1 MTASVQPV
9 PAPRTLAPLPSVA
22 LAVIGGMLVGR
33 SHRFPRNGRAAATIG
48 GLALIGAAARGPL
61 LDAVRKGGTQRRAAS
76 LRLSLVVQQ
85 PVEVVFAFVRDFEN
99 FPCIIGA
106 LRQVRDYGDGRSHW
120 CASTP
125 AGGSLEWDTV
135 TTKYVPHRV
144 IAWQSVAGSPVIMS
158 GMVRLTP
165 EEAHTCLRLELDYQ
179 VRSGGLADALV
190 ALTTPRRDSE
200 LERDIRRLSTYL
212 RTVRNSPTQ
221 APLRS

>member
-1 MTASVQPV
+1 
-9 PAPRTLAPLPSVA
+9 
-22 LAVIGGMLVGR
+22 
-33 SHRFPRNGRAAATIG
+33 
-48 GLALIGAAARGPL
+48 
-61 LDAVRKGGTQRRAAS
+61 
-76 LRLSLVVQQ
+76 
-85 PVEVVFAFVRDFEN
+85 VRDFEN

-125 AGGSLEWDTV
+125 AGGTLEWDTV

-144 IAWQSVAGSPVIMS
+144 IAWQSVAGSPVTMS

-165 EEAHTCLRLELDYQ
+165 EESHTCLRLELDYQ
-179 VRSGGLADALV
+179 VRSGGLVDALV
-190 ALTTPRRDSE
+190 ALTTPRRDAE